1 MNNPLVTV
9 VVPVYNVEKYLDRC
23 IDSIV
28 NQTYK
33 NLEIILVDD
42 GSPDNCPQMCDA
54 WAEKDNR
61 IKVIHKKNAGAGM
74 ARNTGIEYSCG
85 SYILFV
91 DSDDYIDLHT
101 IEECVISIKKT
112 QSDVVMFGRFTVF
125 ADGTVKETPVVT
137 EKYYFSG
144 EQVFNDILPGLF
156 VHERGIGISSCNK
169 IFNLQLIKENNIK
182 YKSERELLSEDAI
195 FHLEL
200 FRYVKSISIIPKGFY
215 YYVQNENSFSRSY
228 KKELQQL
235 NNYFLEH
242 CIQVCAKYDN
252 KNQLINCVCARYHI
266 YALAGMKQIVNS
278 DLSETVKK
286 EEIYRFFKDETL
298 NKTLT
303 EDVLNNERKSIKL
316 FYCFIKKRLYYIAF
330 LLLKIRVRKER
341 MHL

>member
-9 VVPVYNVEKYLDRC
+9 VVPVYNVEKYLNRC
-23 IDSIV
+23 IESIV

-42 GSPDNCPQMCDA
+42 GSPDNCPQMCDD

-74 ARNTGIEYSCG
+74 ARNTGIDNSSG

-91 DSDDYIDLHT
+91 DSDDYIDLQT
-101 IEECVISIKKT
+101 IEECVLSIKKT

-137 EKYYFSG
+137 DKYYFSG

-215 YYVQNENSFSRSY
+215 YYVQNENSFSRKY
-228 KKELQQL
+228 RKDLQKL
-235 NNYFLEH
+235 NNNFLKKSILLCDEYGYH
-242 CIQVCAKYDN
+242 
-252 KNQLINCVCARYHI
+252 NQIVNNVRARYHI
-266 YALAGMKQIVNS
+266 YAFAGMKQIKSYNFS
-278 DLSETVKK
+278 KEQKK
-286 EEIYRFFKDETL
+286 NLLDDFFNDELLHKSITFETL
-298 NKTLT
+298 KP
-303 EDVLNNERKSIKL
+303 KSIPLKVFFL
-316 FYCFIKKRLYYIAF
+316 CIKFRLYWICRI
-330 LLLKIRVRKER
+330 LLK
-341 MHL
+341 LAL

>member
-23 IDSIV
+23 IESIV

-42 GSPDNCPQMCDA
+42 GSPDNCPQMCDD
-54 WAEKDNR
+54 WAKKDNR

-74 ARNTGIEYSCG
+74 ARNTGIDNSSG

-101 IEECVISIKKT
+101 IKECVLSIEKT

-137 EKYYFSG
+137 DKNHFSG
-144 EQVFNDILPGLF
+144 NQVYNDILPGLF

-200 FRYVKSISIIPKGFY
+200 FRYVKSISIISKGFY
-215 YYVQNENSFSRSY
+215 YYFQNENSFSRKY
-228 KKELQQL
+228 RKDLQKL
-235 NNYFLEH
+235 NNNFLEKSILLCDEYGYH
-242 CIQVCAKYDN
+242 
-252 KNQLINCVCARYHI
+252 NQIVNNVRARYHI
-266 YALAGMKQIVNS
+266 YAFAGMKQIKSCNFS
-278 DLSETVKK
+278 KEQKK
-286 EEIYRFFKDETL
+286 MLLDDFFNDELLQKSITFETL
-298 NKTLT
+298 KP
-303 EDVLNNERKSIKL
+303 KSIPLKVFFL
-316 FYCFIKKRLYYIAF
+316 CIKFRLYWICRI
-330 LLLKIRVRKER
+330 LLEFAL
-341 MHL
+341 